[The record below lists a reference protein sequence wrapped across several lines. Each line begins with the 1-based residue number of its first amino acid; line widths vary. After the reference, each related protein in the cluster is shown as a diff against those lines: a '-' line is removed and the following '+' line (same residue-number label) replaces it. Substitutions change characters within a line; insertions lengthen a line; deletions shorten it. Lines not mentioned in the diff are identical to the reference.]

1 MSTGSIFSKDIPFSK
16 DLPASVTHCV
26 AVRSRVILQDE
37 HVLGRQWQLR
47 VIEDW
52 RKCMD
57 YETEYEGYGCQV
69 VQQYELT
76 EKPLHTENAVF
87 LHILSEHLHYSGSR
101 S

>member
-1 MSTGSIFSKDIPFSK
+1 MTCVQPSYPVSNKGN
-16 DLPASVTHCV
+16 PAARAYIGTSAAAAAERDMH
-26 AVRSRVILQDE
+26 E
-37 HVLGRQWQLR
+37 
-47 VIEDW
+47 
-52 RKCMD
+52 CMD

>member
-57 YETEYEGYGCQV
+57 YETEYEGCGRISYVKSFYIFHGFQV
-69 VQQYELT
+69 VR
-76 EKPLHTENAVF
+76 
-87 LHILSEHLHYSGSR
+87 SR
-101 S
+101 N